1 MCQYDTKR
9 QIKFENEKQTKIKI
23 MLNLYRHT
31 LIILEYIKWK
41 ENVQNENGYSLLYI
55 SLFNYNI

>member
-41 ENVQNENGYSLLYI
+41 ENVQNENGYSLQYLI
-55 SLFNYNI
+55 